1 MKICHGYGIAM
12 LFCGFSALGLPSS
25 ATVSETGPDG
35 AFLSTVYSLYS
46 SAVEP
51 IPIPDAPEIIWH
63 YSEST
68 GLTQKV
74 CPIGFNSS
82 FVFTGGWYGGGRM
95 FTGTGGDGAILWTAQ
110 PEVGANEYW
119 TSLGTGTAA
128 AETSDVFYAIQ
139 VWNVYNDNGTP
150 GVPQDDYLVSEN
162 NCSVELFNSAS
173 QVPVWSYSGDGTFFS
188 GAVDTPG
195 KYACSEDG
203 SILAVGGATGG
214 HLAIQFFSST
224 SSTPFATYEDPSMAY
239 YPRQLRITAD
249 GSKCIFRV
257 SATLYRVDIATGTL
271 EASMALDASND
282 CFAISPDGSVV
293 AYGFTAA
300 RVAVWD
306 GSAYHLEIGKAI
318 TGYYGGAAA
327 VAADNSTIYFGF
339 YRNDYKTNRILRFD
353 ISSSTPVW
361 TYNTPAGSGSNQD
374 LVAWMDCSQDGRW
387 MVTGSWGSQAGG
399 GDEVEVFDDQN
410 PSSPVFSVNTPGSM
424 FHVDMSPD
432 GRYISAA
439 GKHVHANEMGSGTDV
454 YFAEAVVL
462 GIDEPEISGSLSP
475 VSLSP
480 NPASNLLNVSFS
492 LPAAGSVG
500 IEIFDLSGRTVQT
513 LAESYMPRGVNNL
526 SFSTDLATGIYLCK
540 LTSGGE
546 ASAAKLIIAR

>member
-1 MKICHGYGIAM
+1 MRICHGYAV
-12 LFCGFSALGLPSS
+12 LLLLCWFSVLGFPSS

-35 AFLSTVYSLYS
+35 VTFTNVFS
-46 SAVEP
+46 SNSFAVETTP
-51 IPIPDAPEIIWH
+51 TPYAPEVIWQ
-63 YSEST
+63 YSEVT

-74 CPIGFNSS
+74 CPIGFNSN

-95 FTGTGGDGAILWTAQ
+95 FNGTGGDGTVLWTAE
-110 PEVGANEYW
+110 PEVGAGEYW
-119 TSLGTGTAA
+119 TSLATGTAA
-128 AETSDVFYAIQ
+128 AETDDLFYEIQ
-139 VWNVYNDNGTP
+139 VWSVYNDNGTP
-150 GVPQDDYLVSEN
+150 GSPGDDYLVSEGN
-162 NCSVELFNSAS
+162 TSVKLYNGAS
-173 QVPVWSYSGDGTFFS
+173 QTPIWTYSGSGTFR
-188 GAVDTPG
+188 GGYVDAPG
-195 KYACSEDG
+195 QYACSSDG
-203 SILAVGGATGG
+203 SVFAAGGAIGG

-224 SSTPFATYEDPSMAY
+224 SSVPIATYEDPAIPY

-257 SATLYRVDIATGTL
+257 AGILYRVDTATGAL

-306 GSAYHLEIGKAI
+306 GSAYHLTIGKAI

-327 VAADNSTIYFGF
+327 IAADNSTIYFGF

-361 TYNTPAGSGSNQD
+361 TYDTPTGSGSYQD

-387 MVTGSWGSQAGG
+387 VVTGSWGSQSGG
-399 GDEVEVFDDQN
+399 GAEVEVFDDEN
-410 PSSPVFSVNTPGSM
+410 PSEPVFSINTPGSI
-424 FHVDMSPD
+424 FHVDMSAD

-439 GKHVHANEMGSGTDV
+439 GKHVHANQMGSGTDV
-454 YFAEAVVL
+454 YFAEATVL
-462 GIDEPEISGSLSP
+462 SIDEPELPGSPGLI
-475 VSLSP
+475 SLSP
-480 NPASNLLNVSFS
+480 NPARDLLNVRFS

-513 LAESYMPRGVNNL
+513 IAESYMPGGVNNL
-526 SFSTDLATGIYLCK
+526 SFSTDLVTGIYICK

-546 ASAAKLIIAR
+546 ASAAKLIITR